1 MFSISMKLSFTLTS
15 KLILDIITE
24 TQNELII
31 VYVKRNKKR
40 KRK

>member
-1 MFSISMKLSFTLTS
+1 MKLLFTLTS